1 MRSAEFKA
9 VPLPDDDLVRV
20 AGTVEPHVP
29 EMSALARCLHALEPR
44 AQDVLMMT
52 YREDLAATEVAT
64 RLDTTAGNVRV
75 LRHRALASLR
85 RCLDGSST

>member
-20 AGTVEPHVP
+20 AGAVEPRVP
-29 EMSALARCLHALEPR
+29 EMSALARCLHALESR

-52 YREDLAATEVAT
+52 YREDLAAAEVAT

-85 RCLDGSST
+85 RCLDGSSA